1 MNHWLTTRDRGQKI
15 FSTSAPSS
23 GTVTLSALKIF
34 EGFDGSASD
43 TASAINITTHNST
56 STRREAD

>member
-1 MNHWLTTRDRGQKI
+1 MIGVRRYSLHPLL
-15 FSTSAPSS
+15 AL